1 MTPQPMSPAV
11 DDEDP
16 DKSPVSSDENGPNP
30 TRRQEDQDTSTKGDL
45 PGDSV
50 QPGINEA
57 SDDPN

>member
-1 MTPQPMSPAV
+1 MSPQPMNPAV

-16 DKSPVSSDENGPNP
+16 DKSPVSKDKASPRP
-30 TRRQEDQDTSTKGDL
+30 TRRQEDQDTTTKGDL

-57 SDDPN
+57 TDDPN

>member
-1 MTPQPMSPAV
+1 MSPAV

-16 DKSPVSSDENGPNP
+16 DKSPVSTDENGPNP